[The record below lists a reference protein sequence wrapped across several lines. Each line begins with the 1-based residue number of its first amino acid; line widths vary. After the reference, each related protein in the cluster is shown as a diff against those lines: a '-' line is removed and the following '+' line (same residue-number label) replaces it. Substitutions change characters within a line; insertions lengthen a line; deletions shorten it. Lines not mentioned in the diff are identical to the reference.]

1 MKTFYITLILSL
13 ISISGYSQIPV
24 EDNQKKENI
33 SSIQKLEYV
42 IDKSNNYEQ
51 YKVIEK
57 VKLNAAIQN
66 VTNEFDTLT
75 SEIEVLKGDIQ
86 SKNNEIN
93 SLQNQIKD
101 VETKLIT
108 LQNEKDEVDF
118 LGLSL
123 TKSTYSIIVWLIII
137 LLMLLFLLFVF
148 KYNRSNLLTKEAK
161 QNLKNLDADYE
172 NYKRLAL
179 EKQQKLGRQLQ
190 DEKNKHKNK

>member
-1 MKTFYITLILSL
+1 MKALYISLVLFL
-13 ISISGYSQIPV
+13 ISVLGYTQNLPEKSENEQI
-24 EDNQKKENI
+24 I
-33 SSIQKLEYV
+33 TTIQKLEKV
-42 IDKSNNYEQ
+42 IDESNNYEQ

-57 VKLNAAIQN
+57 IKLNAAIQD
-66 VTNEFDTLT
+66 VINEFDTLT

-86 SKNNEIN
+86 SKNEEIN
-93 SLQNQIKD
+93 SLQNQIKTT
-101 VETKLIT
+101 ETKLIT
-108 LQNEKDEVDF
+108 LQNEKDQVNF

-123 TKSTYSIIVWLIII
+123 TQSTYSILVWVIII
-137 LLMLLFLLFVF
+137 LLILLLLLFIF

-179 EKQQKLGRQLQ
+179 EKHQKLGRQLQ

>member
-1 MKTFYITLILSL
+1 MKALYISL
-13 ISISGYSQIPV
+13 VLFQISVLGYTQNLPEKSENEQI
-24 EDNQKKENI
+24 I
-33 SSIQKLEYV
+33 TTIQKLEKV
-42 IDKSNNYEQ
+42 IDESNNYEQ

-57 VKLNAAIQN
+57 IKLNAAIQD
-66 VTNEFDTLT
+66 VINEFDTLT

-86 SKNNEIN
+86 SKNEEIN
-93 SLQNQIKD
+93 SLQNQIKTT
-101 VETKLIT
+101 ETKLIT
-108 LQNEKDEVDF
+108 LQNEKDQVNF

-123 TKSTYSIIVWLIII
+123 TQSTYSILVWVIII
-137 LLMLLFLLFVF
+137 LLILLLLLFIF

-179 EKQQKLGRQLQ
+179 EKHQKLGRQLQ